1 MMDKI
6 LDYIAK
12 LSAADR
18 KTLSQKALKT
28 AEEVGEL
35 AKVVLPYEGA
45 ASTTHRFVAKERILE
60 EVADVILCALSVAYD
75 LGYASE
81 DIESTMLRKA
91 AYWEELQL
99 RETRDGKAVYPVPY
113 EMHITVK
120 GGEVVDSAQ
129 RLEEFKEACADIGVK
144 PLLIDMHNDMG
155 KTIML
160 DCQTSSVH
168 IGDNTSAITE
178 VRRISEALRGKGFV
192 PIREKV
198 ETVPWHPA
206 APSVV
211 HANPSMPKD
220 CYFEAHFNIV
230 ADDARM
236 NQLRGAV
243 GVLGAHLS
251 RNAFKRISDTEFV
264 MMATLRH
271 YTGTYEAF
279 KSKCDEFAVELQG
292 IGFDVPKTII
302 EFSVYDTN
310 ISHDGEWIGPN
321 A

>member
-1 MMDKI
+1 MMNI
-6 LDYIAK
+6 LDYVAK
-12 LSAADR
+12 LSASDR

-28 AEEVGEL
+28 TEEVGEL

-60 EVADVILCALSVAYD
+60 EVADVLLCALSIGYD
-75 LGYASE
+75 LGYTTE
-81 DIESTMLRKA
+81 EIEATMLRKA

-113 EMHITVK
+113 EIHVTVK
-120 GGEVVDSAQ
+120 GGLVVDSAQ
-129 RLEEFKEACADIGVK
+129 RLEEFKTACAEIGVK
-144 PLLIDMHNDMG
+144 PLLIDMHNHMG

-178 VRRISEALRGKGFV
+178 VRRISAGLRERGFV

-206 APSVV
+206 APSKS
-211 HANPSMPKD
+211 HATPTMPKN

-230 ADDARM
+230 VDETKLVNLRQRE
-236 NQLRGAV
+236 QLY
-243 GVLGAHLS
+243 GVHLS

-271 YTGTYEAF
+271 YEGTYEEF
-279 KSKCDEFAVELQG
+279 KSACDILVETLTQD
-292 IGFDVPKTII
+292 GFDVPKTII

-310 ISHDGEWIGPN
+310 VEHDSGWIGPDV
-321 A
+321 